1 MSGEHQLSPFE
12 VGQVNAFWWSTP
24 LIKKCGCQNL
34 VHPLCPF
41 SGRERFV
48 VFVCSVAFNF
58 LWTACTTYN
67 ARRVERNVSDIL
79 KCKGVCFWWFYF
91 ISKHTVTVIY
101 AVLIR
106 QLVICP
112 CLYEPVIK
120 MACGDHTHGCRQE
133 STKDLLSRARK
144 LR

>member
-1 MSGEHQLSPFE
+1 MGGGRDLSC
-12 VGQVNAFWWSTP
+12 S
-24 LIKKCGCQNL
+24 
-34 VHPLCPF
+34 
-41 SGRERFV
+41 FV
-48 VFVCSVAFNF
+48 PWRSIF

-120 MACGDHTHGCRQE
+120 WPAATIHMDGARSRRRICCRE
-133 STKDLLSRARK
+133 LGSC
-144 LR
+144 